1 METTLVTS
9 PTMPDTLYGPGRRE
23 RARILA
29 ELASRWEA
37 HEPEVSEREL
47 AAILN
52 VNRGT
57 LRHHLEGLRDDGIV
71 HRGRVTLT
79 ALGYAEA
86 RRP

>member
-1 METTLVTS
+1 
-9 PTMPDTLYGPGRRE
+9 MPDTLYSPGRRE

-47 AAILN
+47 AAILA

-57 LRHHLEGLRDDGIV
+57 LRHHLEGLRDDGLV

-79 ALGYAEA
+79 VRGYAEA